1 MALAKTLEEEQ
12 VKKLIETLKLIK
24 TLGDTLNDVEFETVP
39 WFSVW
44 HGSRGGGRET
54 NEHIGTGL

>member
-39 WFSVW
+39 
-44 HGSRGGGRET
+44 
-54 NEHIGTGL
+54 